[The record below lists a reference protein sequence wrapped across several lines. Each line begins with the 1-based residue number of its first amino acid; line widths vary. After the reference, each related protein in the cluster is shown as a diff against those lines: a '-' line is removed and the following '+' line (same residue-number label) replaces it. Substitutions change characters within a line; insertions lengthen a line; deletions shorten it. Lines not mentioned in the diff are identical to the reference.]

1 MFASLRAKIGELT
14 KKLSGGKEEKQQPK
28 PGVAEKTLA
37 LLRGE
42 VVLDER
48 KLEELLSEFEIALL
62 ESDIAFDVAEKI
74 ISDLKQ
80 NLYGK
85 KFKRSEL
92 EAAIKA
98 SLEQSLREILDL
110 PSVSLEE
117 MIRRKKEKPFVILF
131 VGINGTGKTTTIAK
145 VAKRLMGEGFTCV
158 FAASDTYRAG
168 AIEQLERHAEKL
180 GVKLIKHAR
189 GADPAAVAYD
199 AIEHARAKGKDVV
212 LIDTAGRME
221 TNVNLLEEMKKIAR
235 VAKPDLVIFVGD
247 ALTGNVAVEQ
257 AERFNSAVSIDGI
270 ILTKADAD
278 AKGGAAISIAHTI
291 RKPVLF
297 LGTGQSYDDLVE
309 FSADWL
315 IREILG

>member
-1 MFASLRAKIGELT
+1 MFAHLRAKVGELT
-14 KKLSGGKEEKQQPK
+14 KKLAGGGEDR
-28 PGVAEKTLA
+28 PGVAEKTFA

-42 VVLDER
+42 VVLDES
-48 KLEELLSEFEIALL
+48 KLEELLSEFELALL

-80 NLYGK
+80 SLLGK

-98 SLEQSLREILDL
+98 SLEKSLREILDL
-110 PSVSLEE
+110 PSASLEE
-117 MIRRKKEKPFVILF
+117 MIRRKKDKPFVILF

-145 VAKRLMGEGFTCV
+145 IARRLLSRGFSCV

-180 GVKLIKHAR
+180 GVKLIKHKR
-189 GADPAAVAYD
+189 GSDPAAVAYD
-199 AIEHARAKGKDVV
+199 AVEHARAKGKDVV

-235 VAKPDLVIFVGD
+235 VAKPDLVVFVGD
-247 ALTGNVAVEQ
+247 ALTGNAAVEQ
-257 AERFNSAVSIDGI
+257 AERFNSAVEIDGV

-291 RKPVLF
+291 RKPMLF
-297 LGTGQSYDDLVE
+297 LGTGQSYEDLVE
-309 FSADWL
+309 FSVDWL
-315 IREILG
+315 IKEILG

>member
-1 MFASLRAKIGELT
+1 MFRHLRAKIGELT
-14 KKLSGGKEEKQQPK
+14 RKLSGGEEEKQQPK

-42 VVLDER
+42 VVLDESR
-48 KLEELLSEFEIALL
+48 LEELLGEFEIALL
-62 ESDIAFDVAEKI
+62 ESDVALDVAEKI
-74 ISDLKQ
+74 VSDLKRS
-80 NLYGK
+80 LLGK
-85 KFKRSEL
+85 KFRRSEV
-92 EAAIKA
+92 EQAVRA
-98 SLEQSLREILDL
+98 SLERSLREVLEL
-110 PSVSLEE
+110 PAVSLEE
-117 MIRRKKEKPFVILF
+117 AIRAKEEKPFVMLF

-145 VAKRLMGEGFTCV
+145 VAKRLLDRGFTCV

-168 AIEQLERHAEKL
+168 AIEQLERHAERL
-180 GVKLIKHAR
+180 GVKLIKHSR

-199 AIEHARAKGKDVV
+199 AVEHARARGKDVV

-247 ALTGNVAVEQ
+247 ALTGNAAVEQ
-257 AERFNSAVSIDGI
+257 AERFNSAVSIDGV

-278 AKGGAAISIAHTI
+278 AKGGAAISIAHAI

-297 LGTGQSYDDLVE
+297 LGTGQGYDDLVE

-315 IREILG
+315 IKEVLG

>member
-1 MFASLRAKIGELT
+1 MFAHLRAKVGELT
-14 KKLSGGKEEKQQPK
+14 KKLAGGGEDR
-28 PGVAEKTLA
+28 PGVAEKTFA

-42 VVLDER
+42 VVLDES
-48 KLEELLSEFEIALL
+48 KLEELLSEFELALL
-62 ESDIAFDVAEKI
+62 ESDIALEVAEKI

-80 NLYGK
+80 SLLGK

-98 SLEQSLREILDL
+98 SLEKSLREILDL
-110 PSVSLEE
+110 PSAGIEE

-145 VAKRLMGEGFTCV
+145 IAHRLLSRGLSCV

-180 GVKLIKHAR
+180 GVKLIKHKR
-189 GADPAAVAYD
+189 GSDPAAVAYD
-199 AIEHARAKGKDVV
+199 AVEHARARGKDVV

-221 TNVNLLEEMKKIAR
+221 TNINLLEEMKKIAR
-235 VAKPDLVIFVGD
+235 VAKPDLVVFVGD
-247 ALTGNVAVEQ
+247 ALTGNAAVEQ
-257 AERFNSAVSIDGI
+257 AERFNSAVEIDGV

-297 LGTGQSYDDLVE
+297 LGTGQSYEDLVE
-309 FSADWL
+309 FSVDWL

>member
-14 KKLSGGKEEKQQPK
+14 KKLSGGEEEKQQAR

-42 VVLDER
+42 VVLDES
-48 KLEELLSEFEIALL
+48 KLEKLLGEFEIALL

-80 NLYGK
+80 SLLGK

-92 EAAIKA
+92 EHAIRA
-98 SLEQSLREILDL
+98 SLERSLREILEL

-117 MIRRKKEKPFVILF
+117 VIRAKKEKPFVILF

-145 VAKRLMGEGFTCV
+145 VAKRLLDRGFTCV

-168 AIEQLERHAEKL
+168 AIEQLERHAERL
-180 GVKLIKHAR
+180 GVKLIKHSR

-199 AIEHARAKGKDVV
+199 AVEHARARGKDVV

-247 ALTGNVAVEQ
+247 ALTGNAAVEQ
-257 AERFNSAVSIDGI
+257 AERFNSAVGIDGV

-278 AKGGAAISIAHTI
+278 AKGGAAISIAHAI

-297 LGTGQSYDDLVE
+297 LGTGQGYDDLVE
-309 FSADWL
+309 FSADLL
-315 IREILG
+315 IREVLG